1 MHTKVN
7 NCPQTYALQREV
19 VKMAKRERTKYPGVY
34 RRESTERMLNDKSDI
49 CFDISYKLEG
59 KKIWEKVGWLSEGY
73 SEKLANDIR
82 AERIRS
88 IRHGLELPKQK
99 AKAPL
104 LKDAWEKYEIWA
116 TANKRARD
124 DISRYNHHIKPRF
137 GERRMN
143 DITAF
148 DLERMKSELLKEG
161 LAPAT
166 VKHTLVIIRQVYN
179 KAFTWNLYK
188 GGNPVKGVKMPTL
201 QNRRT
206 RFLNHEEAHTL
217 LERLKT
223 MQTLDLHDIS
233 LIALHCGLR
242 SNEIFSLKGYDLD
255 FQNGIIR
262 ITDPKNKTTRHAYM
276 TGAVKDMLQGRMP
289 DKPEALVFPDRNG
302 NKRVNISKNFNRII
316 KELGFNDGVTD
327 RRQKVTFYSFRHT
340 FASWLAIQGESL
352 PTMKE
357 LLGHK
362 STVMTERYA
371 HLIPDHKKDAV
382 KKMESAFN
390 GKLFEIGERKNEK

>member
-1 MHTKVN
+1 
-7 NCPQTYALQREV
+7 
-19 VKMAKRERTKYPGVY
+19 MAVRERTKYPGVY
-34 RRESTERMLNDKSDI
+34 KRISTEKMLNGKPDI
-49 CFDISYKLEG
+49 CFDITYKLEG
-59 KKIWEKVGWLSEGY
+59 KKIWEKAGWVSEGY

-88 IRHGLELPKQK
+88 ARHGIDLPKQK
-99 AKAPL
+99 KKAPF
-104 LKDAWEKYEIWA
+104 LKDAWEKYKTWA
-116 TANKRARD
+116 EVNKGVSG

-137 GERRMN
+137 EDKRMN

-148 DLERMKSELLKEG
+148 DLERMKSELFKEG

-166 VKHTLVIIRQVYN
+166 VKHCLVIIRQVYN
-179 KAFTWNLYK
+179 KALSWGIYQ
-188 GGNPVKGVKMPTL
+188 GGNPVKGVKMPIL

-206 RFLNHEEAHTL
+206 RFFSHEEAHIL
-217 LERLKT
+217 LERLKS

-233 LIALHCGLR
+233 LLALHCGLR
-242 SNEIFSLKGYDLD
+242 SNEIFSLKKNDID
-255 FQNGIIR
+255 MQNGIIR

-276 TGAVKDMLQGRMP
+276 TGAVKVMLQERIP
-289 DKPEALVFPDRNG
+289 EKPEDLVFPDRNG
-302 NKRVNISKNFNRII
+302 NKIVNISKSFFRII

-327 RRQKVTFYSFRHT
+327 RRQMVTFYTFRHT

-371 HLIPDHKKDAV
+371 HLIPDHKRAATARLEEAFNKKSKKV
-382 KKMESAFN
+382 KKIKE
-390 GKLFEIGERKNEK
+390 